1 LAALAGAA
9 AALATSGALP
19 ASAALPPSQYV
30 VPVRRR
36 ARCRH
41 GGAVINAVAGSS
53 GSPAEFLDGYRAG
66 PLVPFIAAVI
76 GVAATVFPSCSTTA
90 TNAWRHGFEFRWGCS
105 PSCPR

>member
-1 LAALAGAA
+1 MSSTARPTRRRGRVLAALAGAA

-90 TNAWRHGFEFRWGCS
+90 TNA
-105 PSCPR
+105 